1 MDLSAVLPAIYWY
14 LLGQL
19 LTVDVN
25 MRLAAMR
32 ICPVMY
38 KSAGDDFASR
48 EGGEKAGYSVGDI
61 VREAASR
68 SVNIIRSTFDRVLNS
83 ARFFLSGMTADKVK
97 LAQKW
102 GLSEEE
108 TLIVLND
115 RNPIVRLELAW
126 NTSVSRETLQKLIR
140 DPDPTVAAVARR
152 RLIKSTDEALKIPS
166 F

>member
-1 MDLSAVLPAIYWY
+1 
-14 LLGQL
+14 
-19 LTVDVN
+19 
-25 MRLAAMR
+25 
-32 ICPVMY
+32 
-38 KSAGDDFASR
+38 
-48 EGGEKAGYSVGDI
+48 
-61 VREAASR
+61 
-68 SVNIIRSTFDRVLNS
+68 
-83 ARFFLSGMTADKVK
+83 
-97 LAQKW
+97 
-102 GLSEEE
+102 E